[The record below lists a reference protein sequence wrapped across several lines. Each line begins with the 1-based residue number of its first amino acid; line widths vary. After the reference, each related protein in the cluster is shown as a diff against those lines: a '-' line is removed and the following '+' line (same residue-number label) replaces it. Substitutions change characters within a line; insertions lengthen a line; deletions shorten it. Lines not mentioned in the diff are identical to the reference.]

1 MNYQELSAA
10 TGLVLVEI
18 DGSGVEQGR
27 TYTDKTTGGQK
38 PLPGR
43 QTGYI
48 WQGGRYPVEVSID
61 IPDGKGPYA
70 PGFYFF
76 GGTIFQ
82 GGDYGR
88 LNFKGSRELKLVA
101 ADEVADRLALT
112 GPKAAKAA

>member
-27 TYTDKTTGGQK
+27 TYTDKATGAQK

-43 QTGYI
+43 QTGYV
-48 WQGGRYPVEVSID
+48 WQGGRYPVEVAID
-61 IPDGKGPYA
+61 IPEGKGPYA

-82 GGDYGR
+82 SGDYGR
-88 LNFKGSRELKLVA
+88 LTFKGSREVKLVQV
-101 ADEVADRLALT
+101 DELVDRLALAA
-112 GPKAAKAA
+112 PKAVKAA